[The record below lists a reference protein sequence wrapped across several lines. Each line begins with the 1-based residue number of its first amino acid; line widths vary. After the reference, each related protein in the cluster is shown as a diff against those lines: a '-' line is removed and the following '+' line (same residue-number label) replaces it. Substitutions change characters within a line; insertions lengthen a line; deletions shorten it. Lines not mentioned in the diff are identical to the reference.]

1 MNSTR
6 IEARSERCI
15 AAAGDVHGAVHALV
29 RGLEAAEERAGRAAE
44 LVLQVG
50 DFEPHRSGGARFE
63 QPLWFIGGNHEPH
76 RFLEQMP
83 DGGEA
88 APGCRYL
95 GRAGAV
101 EWRGL
106 RIAYL
111 SGIFDP
117 RRYDGERP
125 EPDAPGGAPPQELLC
140 FRRGDVARLDDLDS
154 ADVLLLHD
162 WPSGLERFA
171 DPDLLAGRLER
182 MGLERAGNP
191 VARELV
197 ERLAPRLVLCGHM
210 HMPCRAELPTRR
222 GREAQVICLDKTE
235 RADPVLLVL
244 GDHGEPI
251 ETESRIEPG

>member
-1 MNSTR
+1 MNPVGT
-6 IEARSERCI
+6 EARSERCI
-15 AAAGDVHGAVHALV
+15 AAAGDVHGAMHALV

-50 DFEPHRSGGARFE
+50 DFEPQHSGGARLGR
-63 QPLWFIGGNHEPH
+63 PLWFIGGNHEPH
-76 RFLEQMP
+76 RFLERMP
-83 DGGEA
+83 DGGEI

-95 GRAGAV
+95 GRAGAA

-117 RRYDGERP
+117 ERYDGERP
-125 EPDAPGGAPPQELLC
+125 DLDVPGGAPPRELLC
-140 FRRGDVARLDDLDS
+140 FRRGDVERLDALDS

-162 WPSGLERFA
+162 WPAGLERFA
-171 DPDLLAGRLER
+171 DPDLLAERLER

-191 VARELV
+191 VAGELV

-210 HMPCRAELPTRR
+210 HMPCRAELPTREGHAAR
-222 GREAQVICLDKTE
+222 VICLDKAE
-235 RADPVLLVL
+235 RADPLLLVL

-251 ETESRIEPG
+251 EPL